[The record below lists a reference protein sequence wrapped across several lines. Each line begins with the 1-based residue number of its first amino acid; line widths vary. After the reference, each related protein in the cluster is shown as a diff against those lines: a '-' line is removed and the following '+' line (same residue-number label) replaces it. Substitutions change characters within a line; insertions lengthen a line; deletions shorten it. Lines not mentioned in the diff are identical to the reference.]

1 MSETRIWI
9 DADACPKAVKEII
22 YKSSHRLKF
31 EVILVA
37 NAYQSVPPSPL
48 IKLVKVDLGADVAD
62 HYIIE
67 HCESS
72 DIVITADIPLAS
84 HIVKKGALALNPRGE
99 VYDEENI
106 GERLAVRDLMK
117 DLRDSGE
124 VMGGPPPFGPKDKA
138 NFANSF
144 NKLITQKIK

>member
-1 MSETRIWI
+1 MSVVRLWI
-9 DADACPKAVKEII
+9 DADACPKAVKEIV
-22 YKSSHRLKF
+22 YKSSFKLKF

-37 NAYQSVPPSPL
+37 NSYQSVPPSPL
-48 IKLVKVDLGADVAD
+48 IKLIKVDLGADVAD
-62 HYIIE
+62 HYIIDN
-67 HCESS
+67 CSPS

-84 HIVKKGALALNPRGE
+84 YIVKKGAIALNPRGE
-99 VYDEENI
+99 IYDEDNI

-138 NFANSF
+138 NFANAF
-144 NKLITQKIK
+144 NKLITMKIK

>member
-1 MSETRIWI
+1 MSETRLWI
-9 DADACPKAVKEII
+9 DADACPKAVKEIV
-22 YKSSHRLKF
+22 YKSSSRLKF
-31 EVILVA
+31 KVILVA
-37 NAYQSVPPSPL
+37 NAYQPVPQSPL

-67 HCESS
+67 HCEPP
-72 DIVITADIPLAS
+72 DIVITADVPLAY

-106 GERLAVRDLMK
+106 GERLAFRDLMK

-124 VMGGPPPFGPKDKA
+124 VKGGPPPFGPKDKA

-144 NKLITQKIK
+144 NKHITKRMK

>member
-1 MSETRIWI
+1 MSETRLWI

-22 YKSSHRLKF
+22 YKSSSRLQF

-37 NAYQSVPPSPL
+37 NAYQSVPQSPL

-67 HCESS
+67 HCGAS
-72 DIVITADIPLAS
+72 DIVIRADIPLAS
-84 HIVKKGALALNPRGE
+84 HIVKKGAIALNPRGE

-117 DLRDSGE
+117 DLRNNGE
-124 VMGGPPPFGPKDKA
+124 VTGGPPPFGPKDKA

-144 NKLITQKIK
+144 NKLITRKMK

>member
-1 MSETRIWI
+1 MSDVRLWI
-9 DADACPKAVKEII
+9 DADACPKVVKEIV
-22 YKSSHRLKF
+22 YKASFRLKF

-37 NAYQSVPPSPL
+37 NAYQTVPPSPH
-48 IKLVKVDLGADVAD
+48 IKFIKVDLGADVAD

-67 HCESS
+67 ECRST

-84 HIVKKGALALNPRGE
+84 HIVKKGASALNPRGE
-99 VYDEENI
+99 LYDEENI

-124 VMGGPPPFGPKDKA
+124 VTGGPAPFGPKDKA
-138 NFANSF
+138 NFANAF
-144 NKLITQKIK
+144 NKLITAKLN

>member
-1 MSETRIWI
+1 MSETRLWI

-22 YKSSHRLKF
+22 YKSSSRLQF

-37 NAYQSVPPSPL
+37 NAYQSVPQSPL
-48 IKLVKVDLGADVAD
+48 IKSVKVDLGADVAD

-67 HCESS
+67 HCRAS

-84 HIVKKGALALNPRGE
+84 HIVKKGAIALNPRGE

-117 DLRDSGE
+117 DLRDNGE
-124 VMGGPPPFGPKDKA
+124 VTGGPPPFGPKDKA

-144 NKLITQKIK
+144 NKLITRKMK